1 MTFKI
6 NHAGLTERECFAEA
20 SREEL
25 RVLLALISLGGAVAS
40 EEELARAAGVSVAR
54 CRSSLVLWQECG
66 VLVEDGTEATVI
78 DEFTERRDTKKR
90 YDKPSESVAAS
101 VRDAGLAAFLEEC
114 ATMMGIPALSTEE
127 IKDLEYIITDLGVS
141 TEYVLVLIAHLI
153 DRKRNVTPRNLT
165 LEVQSL
171 LRKNIDTVE
180 ALEAHIL
187 QIERTS
193 AEEWEFRQ
201 KFNYFRVLSPTEKK
215 YVERWYREFGFSIEI
230 IYAAYGVATKTTS
243 QNIPYSKMDRI
254 LATWHEAGCTTVS
267 ECLDKGEAYR
277 IAKIEEYKAAEKEKR
292 EAELAAAGGAKP
304 RAKTEK
310 SAKYNDFDTED
321 ALMAALKRSYGDGD
335 EENT

>member
-1 MTFKI
+1 MTFNI
-6 NHAGLTERECFAEA
+6 NHAGLTEKECFAEA

-25 RVLLALISLGGAVAS
+25 RVLLALISLNGAFAS

-54 CRSSLVLWQECG
+54 CRSALVLWQECG
-66 VLVEDGTEATVI
+66 VLTESDERATVI

-153 DRKRNVTPRNLT
+153 DRKKNVTPRNLT

-171 LRKNIDTVE
+171 IRKGIDTVE
-180 ALEAHIL
+180 ALEAHIM
-187 QIERTS
+187 QIEKTS

-201 KFNYFRVLSPTEKK
+201 RFSYYRVLSPTEKK

-230 IYAAYGVATKTTS
+230 IYAAYGVATKTTA

-254 LATWHEAGCTTVS
+254 LASWHEAGCTTVS

-277 IAKIEEYKAAEKEKR
+277 IARIEEQKSAEKENR
-292 EAELAAAGGAKP
+292 EAELAASGAARP
-304 RAKTEK
+304 KTK
-310 SAKYNDFDTED
+310 SDKNAKYNDFDTED
-321 ALMAALKRSYGDGD
+321 ALMAALRRSYGDGD